1 MRCARITCL
10 SQKVPRQFPVLDFL
24 LPSSSIAFPN
34 FYHNTK
40 NRSRL
45 ITQSRRYATA
55 PDKRNH
61 PVDIKKS
68 HEESK
73 INGPLSTL
81 PAFVETPSQ
90 KPGQNKF
97 MYLISIGKTYI
108 GFYKTGLVNVKNN
121 FYAARPIHK
130 IVSASHKGSAL
141 AAAAAGDIT
150 RSEYQ
155 LLLRNQHDLKRVP
168 MFALVVLICG
178 EFTPLVVIALSNVV
192 PWTCRIPKQIQMDR
206 KKLEERRSIS
216 FRNLTLPPVEE
227 AGVEQLHRMQ
237 ALHINWSL
245 GLSSRLWDWLGG
257 QLPGLPTSLLKRKV
271 KRRIE
276 YLKVD
281 DALIAKYGGVRELSL
296 EEVKLACV
304 ERGLD
309 VLDRGEREIRG
320 DLEAWI
326 KSSKQV
332 PYERLMLLR
341 LVLTVSSSTIANC
354 SRPPQWPTKGAARP
368 PKQES

>member
-1 MRCARITCL
+1 MVKAYS
-10 SQKVPRQFPVLDFL
+10 SQ
-24 LPSSSIAFPN
+24 SSVQ
-34 FYHNTK
+34 
-40 NRSRL
+40 R
-45 ITQSRRYATA
+45 RRYATS

-61 PVDIKKS
+61 PIEIKKS
-68 HEESK
+68 HEENT
-73 INGPLSTL
+73 INAPLSTL

-97 MYLISIGKTYI
+97 SYLISIGKTYI

-121 FYAARPIHK
+121 FFAARPIQDVVAKKHN
-130 IVSASHKGSAL
+130 GSAL

-155 LLLRNQHDLKRVP
+155 LLLRNQHDIKRVP

-216 FRNLTLPPVEE
+216 FRNLTLPPPQE

-245 GLSSRLWDWLGG
+245 GLSSQMWDWLGG
-257 QLPGLPTSLLKRKV
+257 QLPGLPTGMLKRKV
-271 KRRIE
+271 ARRID

-281 DALIAKYGGVRELSL
+281 DALIARHGGVGELST
-296 EEVKLACV
+296 EEVKMACV
-304 ERGLD
+304 ERGID
-309 VLDRGEREIRG
+309 VLDRGEKEIRH
-320 DLEAWI
+320 DLKAWVE
-326 KSSKQV
+326 SSKQSS
-332 PYERLMLLR
+332 YEKLMLTR
-341 LVLTVSSSTIANC
+341 
-354 SRPPQWPTKGAARP
+354 
-368 PKQES
+368 